1 MTEMIA
7 NDAADGVPST
17 DESLAL
23 AGVSAGYGAAV
34 VLHDVSISV
43 PKGTLVAMLG
53 ANGAGKTTLLRVA
66 AGLLRPSSGI
76 VRVSGTDVTRQSASR
91 RVRQGLCL
99 VPEGRGIFPSLSV
112 RENLELQVPPWHKS
126 AAIDRA
132 VDTFPILGKRLRQ
145 VAGTMS
151 GGEQQMLALARAVL
165 AEPSVILVDEI
176 SMGLAPLLVDRLF
189 DALTAL
195 AAGGTSMLIV
205 EQYVQ
210 RALEMCSLTYI
221 INKGSIA
228 YAGPSKSLD
237 RDSVI
242 REYLGA

>member
-1 MTEMIA
+1 M
-7 NDAADGVPST
+7 
-17 DESLAL
+17 
-23 AGVSAGYGAAV
+23 
-34 VLHDVSISV
+34 
-43 PKGTLVAMLG
+43 
-53 ANGAGKTTLLRVA
+53 
-66 AGLLRPSSGI
+66 
-76 VRVSGTDVTRQSASR
+76 
-91 RVRQGLCL
+91 
-99 VPEGRGIFPSLSV
+99 
-112 RENLELQVPPWHKS
+112 
-126 AAIDRA
+126 
-132 VDTFPILGKRLRQ
+132 
-145 VAGTMS
+145 
-151 GGEQQMLALARAVL
+151 L

-205 EQYVQ
+205 EQYIQ

-242 REYLGA
+242 REYLGT